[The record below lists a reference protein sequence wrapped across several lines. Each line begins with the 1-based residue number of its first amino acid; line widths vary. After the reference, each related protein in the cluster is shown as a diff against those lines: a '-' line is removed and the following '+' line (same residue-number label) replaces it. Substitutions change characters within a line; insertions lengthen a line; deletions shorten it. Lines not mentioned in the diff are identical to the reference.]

1 MADLSKLTRE
11 ELGERFRALIREYDA
26 ACMSYDHARA
36 SDIHRECYALEAEFC
51 RRDGRQPSAAGLG
64 ELDLD
69 RLLDRFKE
77 AAIAYDE
84 ADGPEEAERLYWE
97 LQDAKSELKRR
108 PGDRRWALF
117 ALYTDTD
124 IRVRAQAAEATR
136 TLAPELSRDR
146 LGYIDDD
153 AWAAPPSGLDIT
165 KAGLAKVF
173 IARRAEEHPFRSMP
187 VEQLVQDFACIAI
200 EQDKAQLYDQT
211 AKYNRLFH
219 KIVAIKDELKRRE
232 GDQRRALVSLFEHP
246 NAQVRLMA
254 AQWAS
259 AVAPAAAQAVLQK
272 ISDQNEYPQA
282 AHARQSLEAI
292 DRGDSKLI

>member
-1 MADLSKLTRE
+1 MADLSKCTRG

-36 SDIHRECYALEAEFC
+36 TDVHLQCYALEAEFC
-51 RRDGRQPSAAGLG
+51 RRDGRQPSAAGLA

-84 ADGPEEAERLYWE
+84 PDGPEEAERLYWE

-108 PGDRRWALF
+108 PGDRRWTLF
-117 ALYTDTD
+117 ALYTDPD

-165 KAGLAKVF
+165 KAGLANVF
-173 IARRAEEHPFRSMP
+173 IARRAEEHPFRSMSI
-187 VEQLVQDFACIAI
+187 EQLVEDFASIAV
-200 EQDKAQLYDQT
+200 EQYKAQLYSQT
-211 AKYNRLFH
+211 AKYNRLFD
-219 KIVAIKDELKRRE
+219 KIVALKDELKRRA
-232 GDQRRALVSLFEHP
+232 GDQRSALTSLFAHSNP
-246 NAQVRLMA
+246 QVRLMA
-254 AQWAS
+254 AQWAL

-282 AHARQSLEAI
+282 AYARQSLDAI
-292 DRGDSKLI
+292 KRGDSKLM